1 MITIKEVKR
10 LREET
15 GVSITECQKALTQA
29 QGDLEKA
36 KEILRK
42 WGQELANKISDKET
56 KQGVIESYI
65 HPNKKIGVLLDVR
78 CQSDFVARS
87 KEFQSLVHDLA
98 LHIAGMNPIYVKPE
112 DIPQSFLDK
121 EKEIYQ
127 EQFIQKNKPKDL
139 IEKMVQGKLNKYK
152 KESCLLSQP
161 FIKDSSKTV
170 KEYIDEQI
178 AQIGENIVV
187 KRFIRYQID

>member
-65 HPNKKIGVLLDVR
+65 HPNKKIGVLLDIR
-78 CQSDFVARS
+78 CQTDFVARS
-87 KEFQSLVHDLA
+87 KEFQSLVHDLV
-98 LHIAGMNPIYVKPE
+98 LHIAGMSPIYVKPE

-121 EKEIYQ
+121 EKDIYQ

-161 FIKDSSKTV
+161 FVKDSSKTV

-187 KRFIRYQID
+187 KRFIRYEI